1 MANESEPQVIR
12 HQMEAQRAA
21 LDQKLESLENR
32 IVATVENAREAV
44 ADTVSSVKEGFRDS
58 VDSVKDTVETS
69 VHAVQDTFDLPAQV
83 DRHPWTAFGG
93 AVAVG
98 FVAGC
103 ILNRTGSGSAAN
115 PAAANP
121 AVGFTSAPVSAPSV
135 PARAAPSWTHSDEK
149 HIPSAPPSP
158 GGTWADHL
166 ARMFAPEFEK
176 LKSLA
181 VGTLMGMVREM
192 VSEPLPDQ
200 MRPQAKEIL
209 DNITTKLGGA
219 VMSREAVEPL
229 LPQHRVDQHNGH
241 HNGRHAEATQSDVL
255 DDERRGFGS

>member
-12 HQMEAQRAA
+12 HQMEAQRAS
-21 LDQKLESLENR
+21 LDQKLETLENR

-44 ADTVSSVKEGFRDS
+44 ADTVTSVKEGFRDS

-69 VHAVQDTFDLPAQV
+69 VHAVQDTFDLPTQV
-83 DRHPWTAFGG
+83 DRHPWTMFGG

-103 ILNRTGSGSAAN
+103 ILNRTSAGSAGGVGLPSALARL
-115 PAAANP
+115 PAPNSASRA
-121 AVGFTSAPVSAPSV
+121 TSAWPP
-135 PARAAPSWTHSDEK
+135 PEEK
-149 HIPSAPPSP
+149 HVPSPSAPGAS
-158 GGTWADHL
+158 WADQL
-166 ARMFAPEFEK
+166 ARMFAPEFQR

-181 VGTLMGMVREM
+181 VGTLMGMAREM

-209 DNITTKLGGA
+209 DNITTKLGGE

-229 LPQHRVDQHNGH
+229 LPHLHNGH
-241 HNGRHAEATQSDVL
+241 TNGHRAEDRASEDL
-255 DDERRGFGS
+255 ENERRDLGL